1 MRTAAYLSII
11 PGLFLL
17 LTGCGKK
24 KNAQPL
30 PSENKISHVL
40 HSRSSTPV
48 SNVLRGRSFHI
59 RDIDGRETLLE
70 FRGKN
75 GQFRRIRQSIVILT
89 LFSDWCPPCRGM
101 LPYLS
106 RLQQSNRDHLFV
118 IGLLLRSR
126 LDREGVRR
134 FMKRYASNF
143 FISIHPDNEALA
155 GYLTRQL
162 ELGENYPLPLTLIF
176 KNGKYVM
183 HIRGAVPYEMLQ
195 TLVDQ
200 LKKPQEKKE

>member
-1 MRTAAYLSII
+1 MRTAAYLNII
-11 PGLFLL
+11 LGFFLL

-24 KNAQPL
+24 ENNQPPL
-30 PSENKISHVL
+30 SESNNSQIH
-40 HSRSSTPV
+40 HPRSSVPV
-48 SNVLRGRSFHI
+48 SNVQQPRSFRI
-59 RDIDGRETLLE
+59 RDIDGRETLLK
-70 FRGKN
+70 FQGST
-75 GQFRRIRQSIVILT
+75 GQFRRIRQPIVILT
-89 LFSDWCPPCRGM
+89 LFGDWCPPCRGM

-106 RLQQSNRDHLFV
+106 HLQESNRDNLFV
-118 IGLLLRSR
+118 IGVLLRSK

-134 FMKRYASNF
+134 FMKRYATSF

-183 HIRGAVPYEMLQ
+183 NIQGAAPYEMLQ